1 MRVLNR
7 PANPSAHPSAQKDVL
22 VQGRG
27 IQRGSRGEGVCTS
40 SIVHDVH
47 AVVEEGKA
55 GQLRF
60 GLEHLCTGRR
70 RNQHLVSSTFIHHR

>member
-7 PANPSAHPSAQKDVL
+7 PANPSANPSAQKHVL

-27 IQRGSRGEGVCTS
+27 IKRGSRGVGVCTS
-40 SIVHDVH
+40 SVVHDVH
-47 AVVEEGKA
+47 AVVEEGEA

-60 GLEHLCTGRR
+60 GLKNLCTGAAGT
-70 RNQHLVSSTFIHHR
+70 NA